1 MNPKVRVAVSFLDDN
16 LHREIYAAEVA
27 QFVRLSRSR
36 LCHLFKSE
44 VGIPITQYLKKARME
59 MARELL
65 ETSTRAV
72 KAIAADVGYN
82 DATHF
87 EREFKKACGSTPSQ
101 YRAHYFSRTG
111 SKEQLPKG
119 NRRIR

>member
-27 QFVRLSRSR
+27 RVVRLSRSR
-36 LCHLFKSE
+36 LYHLFKSE
-44 VGIPITQYLKKARME
+44 LGIPITQYLKKARME
-59 MARELL
+59 RACKLL
-65 ETSTRAV
+65 RSSTRAV

-101 YRAHYFSRTG
+101 YRAHHFASTG
-111 SKEQLPKG
+111 SKKELTKG